1 MYIKILRGVFWN
13 LPRFGLAVEVLF
25 RLENIGID
33 TMVMAAVDVVD
44 LTQPEIID
52 LLSISSHS
60 SSEDEDLELLLDK
73 NVPLSRYLD
82 RKTVVI
88 DGDDFSTTYDDSSLG
103 AGNCYREFSP
113 LFDMKKSIAPCGY
126 IDYDGVDSI
135 SLSEDSFV
143 VERSWST
150 RFPTVNGRS
159 WHEKIVPNRV
169 EMILAANWICSRYS
183 TCIL

>member
-1 MYIKILRGVFWN
+1 MHIKILRGVFWN

-88 DGDDFSTTYDDSSLG
+88 DGDASNWVL
-103 AGNCYREFSP
+103 RRPWP
-113 LFDMKKSIAPCGY
+113 LALLPLK
-126 IDYDGVDSI
+126 
-135 SLSEDSFV
+135 
-143 VERSWST
+143 
-150 RFPTVNGRS
+150 TV
-159 WHEKIVPNRV
+159 
-169 EMILAANWICSRYS
+169 
-183 TCIL
+183 